1 MFGVG
6 FFELV
11 IIAVVALVVVGPKR
25 LPEVMRQAGRMFVHL
40 RRTANDVRSTFEQV
54 IRDAEDEMRREEA
67 QSIRQ
72 SLQPVVDARDD
83 VHKLLTDQHTPPAS
97 NGDVNQTAT
106 EQQPSA
112 APAPA
117 PELQPH
123 GAQPYNPNKPG

>member
-54 IRDAEDEMRREEA
+54 IRDAEDDMRREEA
-67 QSIRQ
+67 QSIRE
-72 SLQPVVDARDD
+72 SLQPVVDAHDD
-83 VHKLLTDQHTPPAS
+83 VHKLLTDQHTPSAS
-97 NGDVNQTAT
+97 SADMSQTAV
-106 EQQPSA
+106 EPPPPPSSV
-112 APAPA
+112 PA
-117 PELQPH
+117 PELQPD
-123 GAQPYNPNKPG
+123 GAKPYNPK